1 MNLSRH
7 PSDPW
12 FNMSTHQHKLVLS
25 PQILKMVDP
34 DFERL
39 RRVQERQLPSF
50 NSISTQD
57 ETTNVNAGQAWSR
70 RSRPP
75 FGERGLEISQ
85 LATSSRKHFRT
96 CACQS
101 ARSFITYS
109 PSLFLSIFLSLI
121 PSLILLLL
129 LSAAFSFGD
138 RPTSLRDRQFVEI
151 NWPSI
156 ARTVSQTH
164 RQGDVARHGDSCLA
178 KELRAGGLSERG
190 FFGHPVLIL
199 SEPNEEGIVKIFPMT
214 SFDGKTVEQK
224 WSGIACPQ
232 RKEAMIG
239 RYLQIAHPGIK
250 SSIPEVRLA
259 NGQHLQKRTYLYTEV
274 CWKVEA
280 SMLARFGHGDG
291 LFLEEASLKTVLKT
305 AARK

>member
-1 MNLSRH
+1 MLVKPGPDDPAP
-7 PSDPW
+7 PSGNGVSKYP
-12 FNMSTHQHKLVLS
+12 NS
-25 PQILKMVDP
+25 
-34 DFERL
+34 RL
-39 RRVQERQLPSF
+39 RRANTSGPAPVNQRGPS
-50 NSISTQD
+50 SLTPPPSSSPSSSPSSPPSSSSSS
-57 ETTNVNAGQAWSR
+57 SR
-70 RSRPP
+70 RPSPSGTALHPSATANSWRSTGPP
-75 FGERGLEISQ
+75 SPGPSPKPTDRG
-85 LATSSRKHFRT
+85 TW
-96 CACQS
+96 S
-101 ARSFITYS
+101 ARRGAIGHL
-109 PSLFLSIFLSLI
+109 PR
-121 PSLILLLL
+121 
-129 LSAAFSFGD
+129 FS
-138 RPTSLRDRQFVEI
+138 E
-151 NWPSI
+151 
-156 ARTVSQTH
+156 
-164 RQGDVARHGDSCLA
+164 ARHGDSCLA

>member
-57 ETTNVNAGQAWSR
+57 ETTNVNA
-70 RSRPP
+70 
-75 FGERGLEISQ
+75 E
-85 LATSSRKHFRT
+85 
-96 CACQS
+96 
-101 ARSFITYS
+101 
-109 PSLFLSIFLSLI
+109 
-121 PSLILLLL
+121 
-129 LSAAFSFGD
+129 
-138 RPTSLRDRQFVEI
+138 
-151 NWPSI
+151 
-156 ARTVSQTH
+156 
-164 RQGDVARHGDSCLA
+164 ARHGDSCLA